1 MIGFTLTK
9 FPPSHGGQRA
19 AFALLYGGGSGERG
33 APRQLYQDLWTLKW
47 ALGTR
52 AKSKVTGG
60 KMDVGTKLTW
70 TKVREYTEK
79 EREGGKEQGEREVER
94 RKGHE

>member
-1 MIGFTLTK
+1 MVGFTLTK

-70 TKVREYTEK
+70 SKVCECVEEERGGERRREE
-79 EREGGKEQGEREVER
+79 EREGRME
-94 RKGHE
+94 